1 MDSPTEF
8 FKGAYFGRKFP
19 VRRSSSKI
27 QVLKPYWETQKTSE
41 VEEWGE
47 THPSFNLMSPIEGGL
62 LNLLVVYVISF
73 ISMIKKKHFFVVF
86 CDEIL
91 SFLVVINP

>member
-1 MDSPTEF
+1 
-8 FKGAYFGRKFP
+8 
-19 VRRSSSKI
+19 
-27 QVLKPYWETQKTSE
+27 
-41 VEEWGE
+41 
-47 THPSFNLMSPIEGGL
+47 MSPIEGGL